1 VRYQKVEIVRIKL
14 EPFNIHLRS
23 TRYLIAVATAI
34 VGTLLS
40 AFAFVSVS
48 NWDNRL
54 AGLKLQELA
63 KNDQQTLNSDLQ
75 YATEVLYTLRAY
87 YNTHGHT
94 VSRSEFQ
101 AFAKDLRS
109 RLVGLRNTGWALRVT
124 REKRDAFERSVRA
137 DGFPNFEIWERDAQG
152 HRIRAADRAEYFPIL
167 YPDPVEYTSQI
178 LGFDISSEP
187 IRADALRRARASEQP
202 AATPPINLITKA
214 EADGFMTFIPLYP
227 KDSAEQDMPPTPAGF
242 MYGVFGT
249 APMIENILGK
259 KAIPSGLDIYFFNLN
274 GDPRN
279 RRIYWHSSQANSAP
293 SAVPS
298 EDALLAGPH
307 WMGHIRIADQEWGA
321 IFVPSG
327 KLVSG
332 ARNWQPEIALIIGLM
347 MTGFVVTYL
356 LISLRRTLRLELL
369 TKSLQEATR
378 ELRREGEK
386 VTHLARTDFLTGLAN
401 RTLFSDKISAAAAR
415 LRRDGETFTVLF
427 LDLDGFK
434 HINDSLG
441 HPAGDELLK
450 EMALRLKSLLRE
462 TDVVARLGGDE
473 FAIMRTG
480 ATNQRE
486 EAIDLARKVLST
498 VAKPFDFDGHN
509 ATVKTSIGIALAPE
523 NGTEPGELMKKAD
536 LALYR
541 VKSEGRNNF
550 SFFDEEMSE
559 DATTRHRL
567 LNDLRMALSRNEFEL
582 HYQPV
587 IDAKTSRPCGAEALV
602 RWRHTVEGLIFPDRF
617 IWLAEESGLME
628 QLGEWILKRACTD
641 AASWPENIK
650 VAVNLS
656 AAQFQSDKLFDVI
669 LCALVESGLPPE
681 RLELEVTESILLQNK
696 ENCGAMIQQLKNIG
710 ISIVLDDFGT
720 GYSSLSDLTRFPFD
734 KIKID
739 KSFTQGLSN
748 RADCAAVV
756 ASVLTLARGLDIAVT
771 AEGVETK
778 QQFELLRAA
787 GVNQLQGYLFGR
799 PCPVAELDFSALE
812 RTGQAVEAA

>member
-1 VRYQKVEIVRIKL
+1 VEIVRIKL
-14 EPFNIHLRS
+14 ESFNIHLRS

-54 AGLKLQELA
+54 ADLKLQELA

-227 KDSAEQDMPPTPAGF
+227 KDSAEQDMPHTPAGF

-415 LRRDGETFTVLF
+415 LRRHGETFTVLF

-486 EAIDLARKVLST
+486 EAIDFARKVLST

-628 QLGEWILKRACTD
+628 QLGEWILERACTD

-696 ENCGAMIQQLKNIG
+696 ENYGAMIQQLKNIG

-734 KIKID
+734 KIKIG

>member
-227 KDSAEQDMPPTPAGF
+227 KDSAEQDMPHTPAGF

-279 RRIYWHSSQANSAP
+279 RHIYWHSSQANSAP

>member
-1 VRYQKVEIVRIKL
+1 MRYQKLEIVRTKL

-54 AGLKLQELA
+54 ADLKLQELA

-152 HRIRAADRAEYFPIL
+152 HPIRAADRAEYFPIL

-227 KDSAEQDMPPTPAGF
+227 KDSAEQDMPHTPAGF

-441 HPAGDELLK
+441 HPAGDELLR
-450 EMALRLKSLLRE
+450 EMARRLKSLLRE

-509 ATVKTSIGIALAPE
+509 VTVKTSIGIALAPE

-550 SFFDEEMSE
+550 SFFDEEMNE

-696 ENCGAMIQQLKNIG
+696 ENYGAMIQQLKNIG

>member
-1 VRYQKVEIVRIKL
+1 MEIVRIKL
-14 EPFNIHLRS
+14 ESFNIHLRS

-54 AGLKLQELA
+54 ADLKLQELA

-227 KDSAEQDMPPTPAGF
+227 KDSAEQDMPHTPAGF

-415 LRRDGETFTVLF
+415 LRRHGETFTVLF

-628 QLGEWILKRACTD
+628 QLGEWILERACTD

-696 ENCGAMIQQLKNIG
+696 ENYGAMIQQLKNIG

-734 KIKID
+734 KIKIG

>member
-1 VRYQKVEIVRIKL
+1 VEIVRIKL
-14 EPFNIHLRS
+14 ESFNIHLRS

-54 AGLKLQELA
+54 ADLKLQELA

-124 REKRDAFERSVRA
+124 REKRDAFERSVHA

-227 KDSAEQDMPPTPAGF
+227 KDSAEQDMPHTPAGF

-327 KLVSG
+327 KLVFG

-441 HPAGDELLK
+441 HPAGDELLR
-450 EMALRLKSLLRE
+450 EMARRLKSLLRE

-509 ATVKTSIGIALAPE
+509 VTVKTSIGIALAPE

-628 QLGEWILKRACTD
+628 QLGEWILERACTD

-696 ENCGAMIQQLKNIG
+696 ENYGAMIQQLKNIG

>member
-1 VRYQKVEIVRIKL
+1 MRYQKVEIVRIKL

-327 KLVSG
+327 KLASG

-696 ENCGAMIQQLKNIG
+696 ENYGAMIQQLKNIG

>member
-1 VRYQKVEIVRIKL
+1 
-14 EPFNIHLRS
+14 
-23 TRYLIAVATAI
+23 
-34 VGTLLS
+34 
-40 AFAFVSVS
+40 
-48 NWDNRL
+48 
-54 AGLKLQELA
+54 
-63 KNDQQTLNSDLQ
+63 
-75 YATEVLYTLRAY
+75 
-87 YNTHGHT
+87 
-94 VSRSEFQ
+94 
-101 AFAKDLRS
+101 
-109 RLVGLRNTGWALRVT
+109 
-124 REKRDAFERSVRA
+124 
-137 DGFPNFEIWERDAQG
+137 
-152 HRIRAADRAEYFPIL
+152 
-167 YPDPVEYTSQI
+167 
-178 LGFDISSEP
+178 
-187 IRADALRRARASEQP
+187 
-202 AATPPINLITKA
+202 
-214 EADGFMTFIPLYP
+214 
-227 KDSAEQDMPPTPAGF
+227 
-242 MYGVFGT
+242 
-249 APMIENILGK
+249 
-259 KAIPSGLDIYFFNLN
+259 
-274 GDPRN
+274 
-279 RRIYWHSSQANSAP
+279 
-293 SAVPS
+293 
-298 EDALLAGPH
+298 
-307 WMGHIRIADQEWGA
+307 MGHIRIADQEWGA

-628 QLGEWILKRACTD
+628 QLGEWILERTCTD
-641 AASWPENIK
+641 AASWPQNIK

-696 ENCGAMIQQLKNIG
+696 ENYGAMIQQLKNIG

-734 KIKID
+734 KIKIA

>member
-1 VRYQKVEIVRIKL
+1 
-14 EPFNIHLRS
+14 
-23 TRYLIAVATAI
+23 
-34 VGTLLS
+34 
-40 AFAFVSVS
+40 
-48 NWDNRL
+48 
-54 AGLKLQELA
+54 
-63 KNDQQTLNSDLQ
+63 
-75 YATEVLYTLRAY
+75 
-87 YNTHGHT
+87 
-94 VSRSEFQ
+94 
-101 AFAKDLRS
+101 
-109 RLVGLRNTGWALRVT
+109 
-124 REKRDAFERSVRA
+124 
-137 DGFPNFEIWERDAQG
+137 
-152 HRIRAADRAEYFPIL
+152 
-167 YPDPVEYTSQI
+167 
-178 LGFDISSEP
+178 
-187 IRADALRRARASEQP
+187 
-202 AATPPINLITKA
+202 
-214 EADGFMTFIPLYP
+214 
-227 KDSAEQDMPPTPAGF
+227 
-242 MYGVFGT
+242 
-249 APMIENILGK
+249 
-259 KAIPSGLDIYFFNLN
+259 
-274 GDPRN
+274 
-279 RRIYWHSSQANSAP
+279 
-293 SAVPS
+293 
-298 EDALLAGPH
+298 
-307 WMGHIRIADQEWGA
+307 
-321 IFVPSG
+321 
-327 KLVSG
+327 
-332 ARNWQPEIALIIGLM
+332 
-347 MTGFVVTYL
+347 
-356 LISLRRTLRLELL
+356 
-369 TKSLQEATR
+369 
-378 ELRREGEK
+378 
-386 VTHLARTDFLTGLAN
+386 
-401 RTLFSDKISAAAAR
+401 
-415 LRRDGETFTVLF
+415 
-427 LDLDGFK
+427 
-434 HINDSLG
+434 
-441 HPAGDELLK
+441 
-450 EMALRLKSLLRE
+450 
-462 TDVVARLGGDE
+462 
-473 FAIMRTG
+473 
-480 ATNQRE
+480 
-486 EAIDLARKVLST
+486 
-498 VAKPFDFDGHN
+498 
-509 ATVKTSIGIALAPE
+509 
-523 NGTEPGELMKKAD
+523 MKKAD

-641 AASWPENIK
+641 AASWPKNIK

-696 ENCGAMIQQLKNIG
+696 ENYGAMIQQLKNIG

>member
-1 VRYQKVEIVRIKL
+1 
-14 EPFNIHLRS
+14 
-23 TRYLIAVATAI
+23 
-34 VGTLLS
+34 
-40 AFAFVSVS
+40 
-48 NWDNRL
+48 
-54 AGLKLQELA
+54 
-63 KNDQQTLNSDLQ
+63 
-75 YATEVLYTLRAY
+75 
-87 YNTHGHT
+87 
-94 VSRSEFQ
+94 
-101 AFAKDLRS
+101 
-109 RLVGLRNTGWALRVT
+109 
-124 REKRDAFERSVRA
+124 
-137 DGFPNFEIWERDAQG
+137 
-152 HRIRAADRAEYFPIL
+152 
-167 YPDPVEYTSQI
+167 
-178 LGFDISSEP
+178 
-187 IRADALRRARASEQP
+187 
-202 AATPPINLITKA
+202 
-214 EADGFMTFIPLYP
+214 
-227 KDSAEQDMPPTPAGF
+227 

-441 HPAGDELLK
+441 HPAGDELLR
-450 EMALRLKSLLRE
+450 EMARRLKSLLRE

-509 ATVKTSIGIALAPE
+509 VTVKTSIGIALAPE

-550 SFFDEEMSE
+550 SFFDEEMNE

-696 ENCGAMIQQLKNIG
+696 ENYGAMIQQLKNIG

>member
-1 VRYQKVEIVRIKL
+1 
-14 EPFNIHLRS
+14 
-23 TRYLIAVATAI
+23 LIAVATAI

-54 AGLKLQELA
+54 ADLKLQELA

-75 YATEVLYTLRAY
+75 YATEVLYTLWAY

-124 REKRDAFERSVRA
+124 REKRDAFERSVRG

-227 KDSAEQDMPPTPAGF
+227 KDSAEQDMPHTPAGF

-279 RRIYWHSSQANSAP
+279 RHIYWHSSQANSAP

>member
-1 VRYQKVEIVRIKL
+1 VEIVRIKL
-14 EPFNIHLRS
+14 ESFNIHLRA

-54 AGLKLQELA
+54 ADLKLQELA
-63 KNDQQTLNSDLQ
+63 KNDQQTLNSDLE

-227 KDSAEQDMPPTPAGF
+227 KDSAEQDMPHTPAGF

-327 KLVSG
+327 KLVFG

-450 EMALRLKSLLRE
+450 EMARRLKSLLRE

-550 SFFDEEMSE
+550 RLFRRGDERR
-559 DATTRHRL
+559 RH
-567 LNDLRMALSRNEFEL
+567 DT
-582 HYQPV
+582 P
-587 IDAKTSRPCGAEALV
+587 
-602 RWRHTVEGLIFPDRF
+602 
-617 IWLAEESGLME
+617 
-628 QLGEWILKRACTD
+628 
-641 AASWPENIK
+641 
-650 VAVNLS
+650 S
-656 AAQFQSDKLFDVI
+656 AAQRF
-669 LCALVESGLPPE
+669 AH
-681 RLELEVTESILLQNK
+681 
-696 ENCGAMIQQLKNIG
+696 GA
-710 ISIVLDDFGT
+710 
-720 GYSSLSDLTRFPFD
+720 
-734 KIKID
+734 
-739 KSFTQGLSN
+739 
-748 RADCAAVV
+748 V
-756 ASVLTLARGLDIAVT
+756 A
-771 AEGVETK
+771 
-778 QQFELLRAA
+778 Q
-787 GVNQLQGYLFGR
+787 
-799 PCPVAELDFSALE
+799 
-812 RTGQAVEAA
+812 

>member
-1 VRYQKVEIVRIKL
+1 MRYQKVEIVRIKL

-227 KDSAEQDMPPTPAGF
+227 KDSAEQDMPHTPAGF

-327 KLVSG
+327 KLASG

-696 ENCGAMIQQLKNIG
+696 ENYGAMIQQLKNIG

>member
-1 VRYQKVEIVRIKL
+1 
-14 EPFNIHLRS
+14 
-23 TRYLIAVATAI
+23 
-34 VGTLLS
+34 
-40 AFAFVSVS
+40 
-48 NWDNRL
+48 
-54 AGLKLQELA
+54 
-63 KNDQQTLNSDLQ
+63 
-75 YATEVLYTLRAY
+75 
-87 YNTHGHT
+87 
-94 VSRSEFQ
+94 
-101 AFAKDLRS
+101 
-109 RLVGLRNTGWALRVT
+109 
-124 REKRDAFERSVRA
+124 
-137 DGFPNFEIWERDAQG
+137 
-152 HRIRAADRAEYFPIL
+152 
-167 YPDPVEYTSQI
+167 
-178 LGFDISSEP
+178 
-187 IRADALRRARASEQP
+187 
-202 AATPPINLITKA
+202 
-214 EADGFMTFIPLYP
+214 
-227 KDSAEQDMPPTPAGF
+227 MPHTPAGF

-441 HPAGDELLK
+441 HPAGDELLR
-450 EMALRLKSLLRE
+450 EMARRLKSLLRE

-509 ATVKTSIGIALAPE
+509 VTVKTSIGIALAPE

-550 SFFDEEMSE
+550 SFFDEEMNE

-696 ENCGAMIQQLKNIG
+696 ENYGAMIQQLKNIG

-720 GYSSLSDLTRFPFD
+720 GYSSLSELTRFPFD

-799 PCPVAELDFSALE
+799 PSPVAELDFSALE
-812 RTGQAVEAA
+812 RTGQAVEAAYLPVIQPTKFELAANTKMVRLLRARLHACGESGGAEGHEPDNPALGASSSQRQSPARPGGDVQSVYSRLDQLLRPILPHAVASDPDEDRCLCHSLGAPQIQAASPSTERRQRLVCPASPRHSNTLRSLAAMLWQRPNIGSRVNREVHARFWERAEVKFLRATRHHGG

>member
-1 VRYQKVEIVRIKL
+1 VEIVRIKL

-227 KDSAEQDMPPTPAGF
+227 KDSAEQDMPHTPAGF

-279 RRIYWHSSQANSAP
+279 RHIYWHSSQANSAP

-696 ENCGAMIQQLKNIG
+696 ENYGAMIQQLKNIG

>member
-1 VRYQKVEIVRIKL
+1 VEIVRIKL

-227 KDSAEQDMPPTPAGF
+227 KDSAEQDMPHTPAGF

-279 RRIYWHSSQANSAP
+279 RHIYWHSSQANSAP

>member
-1 VRYQKVEIVRIKL
+1 VEIVRIKL

-227 KDSAEQDMPPTPAGF
+227 KDSAEQDMPHTPAGF

-279 RRIYWHSSQANSAP
+279 RHIYWHSSQANSAP

-441 HPAGDELLK
+441 HPAGDELLR
-450 EMALRLKSLLRE
+450 EMARRLKSLLRE